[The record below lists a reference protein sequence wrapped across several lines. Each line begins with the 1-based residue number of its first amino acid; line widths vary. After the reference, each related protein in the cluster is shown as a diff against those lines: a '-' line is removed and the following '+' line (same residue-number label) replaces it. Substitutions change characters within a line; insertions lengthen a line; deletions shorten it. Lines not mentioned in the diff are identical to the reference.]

1 MAIDTAVEE
10 VASNLEEIA
19 EATRRINTKSAG
31 FVLGGLAIGFGIGFY
46 VGRRWNREKLR
57 AEAFEQSAEEVER
70 IRQAYFHKDQEEEK
84 PSTPVV
90 VVAVPE
96 KPSAEDVIQERGYA
110 RPLKPPVPGLVDP
123 RTVSAPPPQLPVWD
137 YQREIAGRLDGEP
150 YVIHQ
155 DEFSGNET
163 GYTQTTY
170 TYYAKD
176 DVLVDDDSGHPL
188 PHGDIIVGQNNLR
201 FGHGTDD
208 IDVVFVRNDKLQ
220 LEMEICRVHDSYEEK
235 VLGLENSEPDD
246 AD

>member
-163 GYTQTTY
+163 GYNQTTY
-170 TYYAKD
+170 TYYAGD
-176 DVLVDDDSGHPL
+176 DVLVDDDNGHPL
-188 PHGDIIVGQNNLR
+188 PHGDVIVGQNNLR